1 MIISNLGVSAEDIQ
15 GEAVAREFSQWI
27 DFSGVTSGIAG
38 GGIEE
43 SVDTQEDTSSEAST
57 TSSSVT
63 FSCKPSVRE
72 SLGKEVFGSAENFAR
87 LEKLKMMG
95 ASEEIVAAALLFP
108 VDELREKIRQMR
120 DAGKAKKKAAK
131 RVGVVR
137 VKKRNVREKGT
148 QNTLEAD
155 ALAGG
160 QLSRSGTGSAEV
172 ETTVRSEA
180 EADSTAARNLESNH
194 PEAASEAAFVF
205 ELSYAHAE
213 AGTSEYVE

>member
-38 GGIEE
+38 GGIEM

-57 TSSSVT
+57 SSSVT
-63 FSCKPSVRE
+63 FSCKPSIRE
-72 SLGKEVFGSAENFAR
+72 SIGKEVFGSAENFTR

-137 VKKRNVREKGT
+137 VKKRNMREKGT

-205 ELSYAHAE
+205 ELSYADAE